1 MNKSKSVL
9 MFYSLILISMLSSC
23 KVESKI
29 TRNTTA
35 TLESGLVINW
45 LTFGNGKKVAKGDA
59 VSVHYTGRLENDTV
73 FDSSVKRGQPISVK
87 AGAGQVIK
95 GWDEALLLM
104 AEGDKAQLII
114 PADLAYGAR
123 AVGPIPA
130 NSTLKF
136 EIEIVKCVTP
146 RQPDPWILSNAD
158 TVRLPSGLKYIVL
171 EKGEGAAVAF
181 GRKVSV
187 HYTGYLSDGKVF
199 DSSVERGKPI
209 TFEAGAGKVIKGWD
223 EAILKMRKK
232 DRARLIIPPALGYGD
247 RQTGPIPANSTLIF
261 DIEIVDV
268 TD

>member
-1 MNKSKSVL
+1 MNKLKGVL
-9 MFYSLILISMLSSC
+9 MMSGLILLFMVSSC
-23 KVESKI
+23 KVENKV
-29 TRNTTA
+29 TRSTTA

-45 LTFGNGKKVAKGDA
+45 STFGKGKKIAKGDA

-95 GWDEALLLM
+95 GWDEALLMM

-114 PADLAYGAR
+114 PANLAYGSR
-123 AVGPIPA
+123 AVGSIPA

-136 EIEIVKCVTP
+136 EIEIIKSVTP

-158 TVRLPSGLKYIVL
+158 TVKLPSGLKYIML
-171 EKGEGAAVAF
+171 AKGEGATVAF

-223 EAILKMRKK
+223 EAILKMKK
-232 DRARLIIPPALGYGD
+232 NDRARLIIPPSLGYGD
-247 RQTGPIPANSTLIF
+247 RQTGPIPAQSTLIF